1 MLHLRL
7 LGGPLII
14 VLLTLN
20 SLFEEPAELPQT
32 GPKDANLAS
41 FDKLMTTF
49 VHKNDLPGAA
59 LAVAKDGR
67 VVYSRGFGFADREKK
82 EPVRPNSLFRIASIS
97 KPITAAAIL
106 QLVERKKL
114 KLDDKVFEVLELV
127 EPNGAKFDGRWKK
140 VTILQLL
147 QHTGGWNRD
156 RKGAFDP
163 MFYSPEIVKELKV
176 RTPADAH
183 AIIRFMLR
191 LPLDFD
197 PGTEYHYSN
206 FGYCLLG
213 RVVEKVS
220 GQSYED
226 YVQKHVLAPLGIE
239 NMRLGHTLL
248 RGRAEGEVKYY
259 VPERDRPLA
268 IMGTD
273 VGKPVPEPYG
283 AWNLEAMDSHGGWI
297 ASAADLVRFAS
308 AFDHPKKCK
317 ILNEKSIEIM
327 FARPEGEPGKNKSG
341 NPSGPY
347 YACGWEVHPFQDGT
361 RNTWHGGSLP
371 GSSTLLVRRA
381 DGLTWAVLFN
391 SRNMPGKVEPADAI
405 DPLLHDAAD
414 AVKKWP
420 K

>member
-1 MLHLRL
+1 MQHLQL
-7 LGGPLII
+7 AAGLLII
-14 VLLTLN
+14 VLLTSSILC
-20 SLFEEPAELPQT
+20 EEPAELPQT
-32 GPKDANLAS
+32 GHKDANLAS

-49 VHKNDLPGAA
+49 LQKNELPGAA
-59 LAVAKDGR
+59 LAVAKDSQI
-67 VVYSRGFGFADREKK
+67 VYSRGFGYADREKK
-82 EPVRPNSLFRIASIS
+82 EPVRPNSLFRVASIS

-106 QLVERKKL
+106 QLVERKKI
-114 KLDDKVFEVLELV
+114 KLEDKVFDVLELA
-127 EPNGAKFDGRWKK
+127 EPNGAKFDARWKK

-163 MFYSPEIVKELKV
+163 MFYSPEIVKELKIN
-176 RTPADAH
+176 TPANAH
-183 AIIRFMLR
+183 TIIRFMLR
-191 LPLDFD
+191 QPLDFD

-213 RVVEKVS
+213 RVVEKAS
-220 GQSYED
+220 GQSYEG
-226 YVQKHVLAPLGIE
+226 YVLKHVLAPLGIE

-248 RGRAEGEVKYY
+248 QGRADGEVKYY
-259 VPERDRPLA
+259 VPETDRPQA
-268 IMGTD
+268 IMGPD
-273 VGKPVPEPYG
+273 LGKPVPEPYG

-327 FARPEGEPGKNKSG
+327 FARPEGEPGKNRLGKPKGS
-341 NPSGPY
+341 Y
-347 YACGWEVHPFQDGT
+347 YACGWEVHTFADGT
-361 RNTWHGGSLP
+361 RNIWHNGSLP
-371 GSSTLLVRRA
+371 GSSTLLVRRF

-391 SRNMPGKVEPADAI
+391 SRNMPDKVEPVDAI
-405 DPLLHDAAD
+405 DPLLHEAAD